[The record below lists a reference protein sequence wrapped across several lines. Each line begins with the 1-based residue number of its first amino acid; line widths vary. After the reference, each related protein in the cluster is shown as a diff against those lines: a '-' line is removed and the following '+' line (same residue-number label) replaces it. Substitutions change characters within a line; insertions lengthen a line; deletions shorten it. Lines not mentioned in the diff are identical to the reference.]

1 METFINSW
9 EFVFLI
15 YFLIIN
21 GGYGLLNILSF
32 FSINKHLKY
41 NLHEAWLTKFN
52 NYDTPISIIA
62 PAYNEELTIVESVRS
77 MLNLNY
83 SEYEVIVVC
92 DGPKDKTLEKL
103 IEAYT
108 LVPTLEPTRLELKHK
123 PIKNI
128 YISLVDKRLKV
139 VLKENGGKADALNCG
154 INISNYPLF
163 CAIDADSILDSEAL
177 HKLAQPF
184 LFENNTVATGG
195 IIRIA
200 NGCEIIDGVVKKV
213 DTPNSWLETIQIVEY
228 LRAYFLGRMGWIP
241 LDSIMII
248 SGAFGL
254 FSKKAV
260 IGVNGYNQNTVGED
274 MELVLKLRSQSIQN
288 NTKINISFIPDA
300 VCWTQ
305 CPNDIKTLSNQR
317 KRWQRGLLESLWGF
331 KNLFLNRKGGFLSF
345 FAFPFFVFIEAL
357 GPIFELI
364 GYLSFFSFA
373 VFGIIDWKFCFYF
386 YLLAVCL
393 GLTLSISAIFIEEI
407 FFDYYRPKH
416 ILKLFLAC
424 LLENLWFRYAHF
436 IWRLLGIIQYLRGKS
451 HWGEMKRINFNMF

>member
-1 METFINSW
+1 LEN
-9 EFVFLI
+9 LI
-15 YFLIIN
+15 
-21 GGYGLLNILSF
+21 
-32 FSINKHLKY
+32 
-41 NLHEAWLTKFN
+41 
-52 NYDTPISIIA
+52 D
-62 PAYNEELTIVESVRS
+62 
-77 MLNLNY
+77 
-83 SEYEVIVVC
+83 
-92 DGPKDKTLEKL
+92 
-103 IEAYT
+103 AYT
-108 LVPTLEPTRLELKHK
+108 LVPILEPTKLELTHK

-260 IGVNGYNQNTVGED
+260 IDVNGYNQNTVGED
-274 MELVLKLRSQSIQN
+274 MELVLKLRNKSIKN

-317 KRWQRGLLESLWGF
+317 KRWQRGLMESLWGGR
-331 KNLFLNRKGGFLSF
+331 NLFLNRKGGFLSF

-364 GYLSFFSFA
+364 GYFP
-373 VFGIIDWKFCFYF
+373 F
-386 YLLAVCL
+386 YLFLWL
-393 GLTLSISAIFIEEI
+393 ELLIGSSSSIFI
-407 FFDYYRPKH
+407 Y
-416 ILKLFLAC
+416 
-424 LLENLWFRYAHF
+424 
-436 IWRLLGIIQYLRGKS
+436 
-451 HWGEMKRINFNMF
+451 